1 MPILRDLSHG
11 VQSFE
16 SRAILPER
24 EPNPYTSAK
33 ALVFL
38 PDGLDVPLL
47 FPNFGILGHV
57 FDGCKVVVV
66 ACVDLG
72 VESGDE
78 GGRDRAQIIEFDIL
92 EEGMPRELVEIC
104 VADTRMRYQ
113 PEIRVYPSASVH
125 K

>member
-1 MPILRDLSHG
+1 MPVLRDFSHG

-24 EPNPYTSAK
+24 ETNPYTSAK
-33 ALVFL
+33 AFVFFSN
-38 PDGLDVPLL
+38 GLDVPLL
-47 FPNFGILGHV
+47 FTDFGILGHV

-78 GGRDRAQIIEFDIL
+78 GGRDRAQIVEFHVL
-92 EEGMPRELVEIC
+92 EEGVPRELAEIC

-113 PEIRVYPSASVH
+113 SEIRVYPSASVH